1 MKKYVAVLGLLAMG
15 VGAFASDIT
24 IYDGISDNNYYNPT
38 DNSVYSSNPGA
49 PAAQWYGEGNFD
61 VRGVKEDQEVESVC
75 VGTQ

>member
-61 VRGVKEDQEVESVC
+61 VSPSSTIIFENGDSV
-75 VGTQ
+75 QI